1 MTIKSKLSIWVI
13 AFLLFTAAMAAGSF
27 FIFDKLDKSFDTLKI
42 SLEAHTVN
50 ESLKASIAGFIMD
63 VERWAHTADP
73 LYRNQSRE
81 KLADIRKSFD
91 LIKAPSLYDRAGM
104 DELRI
109 KFNELNSVAGKVL
122 AADKPVGNISV
133 NNLMRGL
140 EDREQELLAKMDSL
154 HAHSIQAV
162 ITSAQTGD
170 EIKSR
175 MAFYFAVLLILS
187 SLAFT
192 FFAFFMRRMFELPFK
207 YILTATDRIT
217 SGDLD
222 YRIDSKRD
230 DEFGVIAK
238 RFDQMVGELQSI
250 SEKNKE
256 LYISAREQLNKLDAI
271 HEVAKAIPSTL
282 DLDELLK
289 KIAESA
295 TRLLN
300 AKGCIIRL
308 IEGDKLTIRASFG
321 LPKEIESKMTVLI
334 GEGLPGKVAKDG
346 QPIIVDDLSKMP
358 SDWQIPHLN
367 AISVINVPLIAANN
381 IIGTIGTYDK
391 ISPEGV
397 ALTFSPDDLIT
408 MEGFASL
415 SAIAIEKAR
424 MYELQMQKEQEAI
437 EAKNR
442 LDVLFDSVQGGIIS
456 LSRDYTVISA
466 NKYIERWAEMQV
478 SDIVGKN
485 STEVFHDRKAICPHC
500 VAQLTLETG
509 RVNAITQKHGSS
521 YAALTS
527 YPLKDGD
534 GRVTE
539 CVVFVQD
546 ITDASL
552 YHEEILSLYKE
563 VARNKEYLDSF
574 IENSADAIVTTTLEG
589 VVTSWNKAAERIYGF
604 TEAEALDNFL
614 PFLSEDLK
622 NTEREHIEKVR
633 NGEVLKDIEAARQRK
648 DGSLIEVS
656 LTLSPIKDAA
666 GNIIGISGISRD
678 ISGKKQVEKELI
690 RKNNELSRLSFISSA
705 MRSTLDLERLMRMT
719 LTAVTMG
726 DGLGFN
732 RACLFLLD
740 ETHNVLKGVI
750 GAGPASYE
758 EAGKIWERLASEKLT
773 LTDVMHEIQTG
784 QVLSKDSFFDR
795 LSHGLEVPL
804 DNHCIFARAVRE
816 KRPFNVTDAR
826 NDPESNILL
835 IQQLGTEAYAVVPL
849 ISRDNVIGL
858 LWVDNLFNREPI
870 TEEDM
875 RFLVGFSNQVASAI
889 ESAKLFEK
897 VSFAEAELENIF
909 KSISD
914 MLYFTNPENTIMSIN
929 NAVAERLGLPE
940 HEIVGRKCF
949 NIFHGM
955 KAAPHTCPHQKMLGT
970 KEPTV
975 EELEIPHLGATFII
989 STSPIFDQA
998 HNFLGT
1004 VHILRDITEV
1014 KLIREKLVNAERM
1027 AALGE
1032 VAARVAHEIRNP
1044 LVSVG
1049 GFAQRLERKLDGNLK
1064 EYATIITSE
1073 VKRLEDI
1080 LRDILGFVRQV
1091 RLSRAEV
1098 DMNALLR
1105 DVLSLV
1111 DSEVVERGVSVET
1124 TFGDVPKLYIDPDRI
1139 KEALLNIFKNAI
1151 QAVVAHG
1158 KIIVRTYTWGA
1169 DVVIEIIDTGT
1180 GISEK
1185 DLPFIF
1191 DPFYTTKPSGTGL
1204 GLAITHRIIEEHN
1217 GRIKLESELGKGTT
1231 ITILL
1236 PVLKEE
1242 A

>member
-1 MTIKSKLSIWVI
+1 MTIKSKLSAWVI
-13 AFLLFTAAMAAGSF
+13 AFLLFTAVMAGGSV
-27 FIFDKLDKSFDTLKI
+27 FILNSLNKSFDTLKI
-42 SLEAHTVN
+42 SLEAHTAN
-50 ESLKASIAGFIMD
+50 EALKESISGFIMS
-63 VERWAHTADP
+63 VERWSHTADHA
-73 LYRNQSRE
+73 YRKQSRE
-81 KLADIRKSFD
+81 NLAEVIKCFDSVKLQASYDMARIDDLRKKFD
-91 LIKAPSLYDRAGM
+91 
-104 DELRI
+104 
-109 KFNELNSVAGKVL
+109 ELNSIAGKVL
-122 AADKPVGNISV
+122 AADKPVGNMSV
-133 NNLMRGL
+133 INLMQGL
-140 EDREQELLAKMDSL
+140 EDREQELLAKMKAL
-154 HAHSIQAV
+154 HAFSIEAV
-162 ITSAQTGD
+162 IASTQTAD

-175 MAFYFAVLLILS
+175 MAFYLALLLTLS
-187 SLAFT
+187 SIAFIL
-192 FFAFFMRRMFELPFK
+192 FAFFMRRMFELPFK

-222 YRIDSKRD
+222 YRIDSNRD
-230 DEFGVIAK
+230 DEFGIIAR

-256 LYISAREQLNKLDAI
+256 LYISTKEQLNKLDAI

-282 DLDELLK
+282 DLDELLN

-300 AKGCIIRL
+300 ARGCIIRL
-308 IEGDKLTIRASFG
+308 LEVDKLTIRASYG
-321 LPKEIESKMTVLI
+321 LPKGVESKMTVSL
-334 GEGLPGKVAKDG
+334 GEGIPGKVAKEG
-346 QPIIVDDLSKMP
+346 RPLIVDDLSKMP
-358 SDWQIPHLN
+358 SDWQIPHFN
-367 AISVINVPLIAANN
+367 AVSVMNVPLIVANN
-381 IIGTIGTYDK
+381 IIGTIGIYDK
-391 ISPEGV
+391 MSPEGT
-397 ALTFSPDDLIT
+397 ALTFSSDDLST

-415 SAIAIEKAR
+415 SAIAIEKAS
-424 MYELQMQKEQEAI
+424 MYELQMQKEREAI

-442 LDVLFDSVQGGIIS
+442 LDLLFESVQGGIIS
-456 LSRDYTVISA
+456 LDRDYTVISA

-478 SDIVGKN
+478 SEIVGKN
-485 STEVFHDRKAICPHC
+485 SMEVFHDRRAICPHC
-500 VAQLTLETG
+500 VAQVTLETG
-509 RVNAITQKHGSS
+509 KVNAITQKHGPS
-521 YAALTS
+521 YASLTS
-527 YPLKDGD
+527 YPLRDGD
-534 GRVTE
+534 GNVIE

-546 ITDASL
+546 ITDTSL
-552 YHEEILSLYKE
+552 YQEEILSLYRE
-563 VARNKEYLDSF
+563 VARTKEYLESF
-574 IENSADAIVTTTLEG
+574 IENSADAIVTTNLEG
-589 VVTSWNKAAERIYGF
+589 IVTSWNEAAERIYGF
-604 TEAEALDNFL
+604 SEAETIDNFL
-614 PFLSEDLK
+614 PFLTEDLK
-622 NTEREHIEKVR
+622 NTENEYMEKVKS
-633 NGEVLKDIEAARQRK
+633 GEVLKDVEAVRQKK
-648 DGSLIEVS
+648 DGSLIDVS
-656 LTLSPIKDAA
+656 LTLSPIKDAT
-666 GNIIGISGISRD
+666 GQVIGISGISRD
-678 ISGKKQVEKELI
+678 ISAKKQVEKELI

-732 RACLFLLD
+732 RACLFMLD

-758 EAGKIWERLASEKLT
+758 EAGRIWERLASERRT
-773 LTDVMHEIQTG
+773 LTDVMYDIQTG

-816 KRPFNVTDAR
+816 KRPFNVTDAK

-858 LWVDNLFNREPI
+858 LWVDNLFNRDPI

-940 HEIVGRKCF
+940 AEIVGRKCF

-955 KAAPHTCPHQKMLGT
+955 KAAPHTCPHQKTLDT

-1111 DSEVVERGVSVET
+1111 DSEMVERGVSLESS
-1124 TFGDVPKLYIDPDRI
+1124 FEDIPNLYIDPDRM

-1158 KIIVRTYTWGA
+1158 KIIVRTYTWGT
-1169 DVVIEIIDTGT
+1169 DVVTEITDTGT

-1217 GRIKLESELGKGTT
+1217 GRIKIESELGKGTT
-1231 ITILL
+1231 ITIFL
-1236 PVLKEE
+1236 PILKEE

>member
-13 AFLLFTAAMAAGSF
+13 SFLLFTAGMATGSF
-27 FIFDKLDKSFDTLKI
+27 FILDKLDKSFDTLKI

-50 ESLKASIAGFIMD
+50 EALKASIAGYIMD

-73 LYRNQSRE
+73 LYRNQAKD
-81 KLADIRKSFD
+81 KLAGISKSFD
-91 LIKAPSLYDRAGM
+91 SLKAPALYNGAGM
-104 DELRI
+104 EELRL
-109 KFNELNSVAGKVL
+109 KFNELHSIAGVVL
-122 AADKPVGNISV
+122 AADKPVGNLSV

-162 ITSAQTGD
+162 ITASQTGD
-170 EIKSR
+170 EIKGR
-175 MAFYFAVLLILS
+175 MVFYLAVLLILS

-230 DEFGVIAK
+230 DEFGVIAR
-238 RFDQMVGELQSI
+238 RFDLMVGELQSI

-256 LYISAREQLNKLDAI
+256 LYISTREQLNKLDAI

-300 AKGCIIRL
+300 AKGCVIRL
-308 IEGDKLTIRASFG
+308 IEGDKLTIKASFG
-321 LPKEIESKMTVLI
+321 LPKEVESKMTVLI
-334 GEGLPGKVAKDG
+334 GEGLPGKVAQEGK
-346 QPIIVDDLSKMP
+346 PIVVDDLSRMP
-358 SDWQIPHLN
+358 SDWQIPHFN
-367 AISVINVPLIAANN
+367 ARSVINVPLIVANK
-381 IIGTIGTYDK
+381 IIGTIGVYDK
-391 ISPEGV
+391 MSSDGA
-397 ALTFSPDDLIT
+397 ALVFSRDDLGT

-415 SAIAIEKAR
+415 SAIAIEKAS
-424 MYELQMQKEQEAI
+424 MYELQMQKEHEAV
-437 EAKNR
+437 EARNR
-442 LDVLFDSVQGGIIS
+442 LDVLFNSVQGGIIS
-456 LSRDYTVISA
+456 LGRDYTVIAA
-466 NKYIERWAEMQV
+466 NRYIERWTEMRV
-478 SDIVGKN
+478 SDIIGKN
-485 STEVFHDRKAICPHC
+485 SLDVFHEKKAICPHC
-500 VAQLTLETG
+500 VAELTLETG
-509 RVNAITQKHGSS
+509 KVNAITQKYGSN
-521 YAALTS
+521 YTALTS
-527 YPLKDGD
+527 YPLRDGN
-534 GRVTE
+534 GNVTE

-546 ITDASL
+546 VTDTSL
-552 YHEEILSLYKE
+552 YHEEILSLYRE
-563 VARNKEYLDSF
+563 VAHTKEYLESF
-574 IENSADAIVTTTLEG
+574 IENSADAIVTTNLEG
-589 VVTSWNKAAERIYGF
+589 VVTSWNRAAERIYGF
-604 TEAEALDNFL
+604 SEAEAIGNFL
-614 PFLSEDLK
+614 PFLPDNLRD
-622 NTEREHIEKVR
+622 TENGYMQKVR
-633 NGEVLKDIEAARQRK
+633 SGEVLKDIEAGRQRK
-648 DGSLIEVS
+648 DGHLIDVS

-678 ISGKKQVEKELI
+678 ISEKKQVEKELI

-740 ETHNVLKGVI
+740 ETHNALKGVI

-758 EAGKIWERLASEKLT
+758 EAGKIWERLASEKRT
-773 LTDVMHEIQTG
+773 LTDVMQEIQNG
-784 QVLSKDSFFDR
+784 PLLSKDSFFDR
-795 LSHGLEVPL
+795 LSHGLEVSL

-816 KRPFNVTDAR
+816 KRAFNVTDAR
-826 NDPESNILL
+826 NDPESNMMLV
-835 IQQLGTEAYAVVPL
+835 QQLGTQAYAIVPL
-849 ISRDNVIGL
+849 ISRDDVIGL
-858 LWVDNLFNREPI
+858 LWVDNLFNGDPI
-870 TEEDM
+870 TDEDM

-897 VSFAEAELENIF
+897 ISFAEAELENIF

-914 MLYFTNPENTIMSIN
+914 MLYFTDQHNIIRSVNK
-929 NAVAERLGLPE
+929 AVTERLGVAE
-940 HEIVGRKCF
+940 DEIIGKRCF
-949 NIFHGM
+949 EIFHGM
-955 KAAPHTCPHQKMLGT
+955 NLPPHTCPHQKTLGT
-970 KEPTV
+970 KKPTV

-989 STSPIFDQA
+989 STSPIFDPAQ
-998 HNFLGT
+998 NFLGT

-1049 GFAQRLERKLDGNLK
+1049 GFAQRLEKKLDGNLK
-1064 EYATIITSE
+1064 EYATIITNE

-1111 DSEVVERGVSVET
+1111 DSEIVERGVSVET
-1124 TFGDVPKLYIDPDRI
+1124 AFGDIPNLYIDPDRM
-1139 KEALLNIFKNAI
+1139 KEALLNILKNAI
-1151 QAVVAHG
+1151 HAVVAHG
-1158 KIIVRTYTWGA
+1158 KIIIRTYVWGV
-1169 DVVIEIIDTGT
+1169 DVVAEITDTGT
-1180 GISEK
+1180 GIAEK
-1185 DLPFIF
+1185 DVPFIF
-1191 DPFYTTKPSGTGL
+1191 DPFYTTKPDGTGL

-1217 GRIKLESELGKGTT
+1217 GRIKVESELGKGTT
-1231 ITILL
+1231 ITIFL
-1236 PVLKEE
+1236 PILKEE
-1242 A
+1242 S